1 MNQTPAYAHV
11 VALPQTWSTRVPAEF
26 IDENGH
32 MTVGQYAV
40 LGGHGTASLLEAVG
54 VDDHYRSAR
63 RMGFFVAE
71 QHVTLSTEILQ
82 GSSVSMH
89 PRVIGR
95 TTTTLHLI
103 SYLVNRSTQQVSS
116 SLEETL
122 IHVDLDTRRSRP
134 MSAQIARSLD
144 DLVSEADRLTWS
156 PHPAG
161 CMRDSRRRAG

>member
-103 SYLVNRSTQQVSS
+103 SLPGEPINPAGIQLAGRDAHSCGSRHAAIPS
-116 SLEETL
+116 
-122 IHVDLDTRRSRP
+122 HVGADRPQSRRSR
-134 MSAQIARSLD
+134 Q
-144 DLVSEADRLTWS
+144 
-156 PHPAG
+156 
-161 CMRDSRRRAG
+161 